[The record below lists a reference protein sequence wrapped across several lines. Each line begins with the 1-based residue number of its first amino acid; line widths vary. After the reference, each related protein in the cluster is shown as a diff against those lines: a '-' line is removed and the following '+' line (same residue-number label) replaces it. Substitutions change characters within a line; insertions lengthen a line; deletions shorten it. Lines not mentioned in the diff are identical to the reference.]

1 MLKSW
6 QDQQEK
12 QEGKSC
18 ETKESPP
25 TNKTTQN
32 PMGEIATGK
41 LRTTPK
47 SVCGNADEEIST
59 KTSQQEGVTNE
70 GE

>member
-1 MLKSW
+1 MR
-6 QDQQEK
+6 D
-12 QEGKSC
+12 
-18 ETKESPP
+18 KESSP